1 MISNFNEFY
10 FVEKAVTE
18 IWIWMWFVHRVWSTD
33 KFSNLRWPKVK
44 AMELKS
50 TITIL
55 LLIAF
60 PIMAIYDISWIK
72 IKYSEG
78 HIGLTSTSADGHTE
92 DKYIEKPYLDP
103 NNSSQII
110 WSKENQT
117 LKKSADYLLCVI
129 YSLQTGTLILLQAF
143 WSHLTDQMADKT
155 FMNSSEFKLYI
166 LWSLLSILIFPIPRY
181 MLDDNQLLS
190 DIVPTLIFSIVLLLI
205 FSLAIRT
212 RVKLKELLKKFHRKS
227 LESQETSLRINYFL
241 EMNCL
246 LMIGLLLTSIGF
258 ICLFIKET
266 AIAPPTNAQMI
277 TINAIFRDFL
287 TVLTNFGNLILWVT
301 IIFIIYPRY
310 HITGLFGSLS
320 LTKKTL
326 NRLSKVIVVVNNDQ
340 SSMTTSDDSEYY
352 EEEDV
357 ASVENDKN
365 KGAQRFS
372 GNITEIINDYNYN
385 YNDND
390 NDNTINSLIEEQ
402 DKIIQ
407 KFKNSNKLFITPPP
421 PSLQPPI
428 TIHSPNQL
436 PPYQLSPSLNLPPP
450 PSSKPPRSLLRNN
463 NISPSTSSVIFPYK
477 DKSIS
482 LLERNDTQPLN
493 TLQNNSHNY
502 QY

>member
-1 MISNFNEFY
+1 MISNFDEFY

-33 KFSNLRWPKVK
+33 KFSNLRWCKIK

-50 TITIL
+50 IITTL
-55 LLIAF
+55 LLIGF
-60 PIMAIYDISWIK
+60 PMMAIYDISWIK

-78 HIGLTSTSADGHTE
+78 HIGLTSTSADGHNE

-110 WSKENQT
+110 WSKENQI
-117 LKKSADYLLCVI
+117 LKETADYLLCAI

-143 WSHLTDQMADKT
+143 WSHLTDQMGDKT
-155 FMNSSEFKLYI
+155 FMNSCEFKMYI
-166 LWSLLSILIFPIPRY
+166 LWSFLSILIFPIPRY
-181 MLDDNQLLS
+181 MLEDYQLLS
-190 DIVPTLIFSIVLLLI
+190 E
-205 FSLAIRT
+205 IRT
-212 RVKLKELLKKFHRKS
+212 RIKLKELLKKFHRKS

-258 ICLFIKET
+258 IILFIEEM
-266 AIAPPTNAQMI
+266 AITPSTNAQMI

-326 NRLSKVIVVVNNDQ
+326 NRLSKVIVIVGNDQ
-340 SSMTTSDDSEYY
+340 SSSMTTSDDSEYY

-357 ASVENDKN
+357 ESDKN
-365 KGAQRFS
+365 KGAQRA
-372 GNITEIINDYNYN
+372 
-385 YNDND
+385 
-390 NDNTINSLIEEQ
+390 
-402 DKIIQ
+402 
-407 KFKNSNKLFITPPP
+407 
-421 PSLQPPI
+421 
-428 TIHSPNQL
+428 
-436 PPYQLSPSLNLPPP
+436 
-450 PSSKPPRSLLRNN
+450 R
-463 NISPSTSSVIFPYK
+463 
-477 DKSIS
+477 
-482 LLERNDTQPLN
+482 
-493 TLQNNSHNY
+493 
-502 QY
+502 